1 MLGFITSHLWT
12 IAAAVVGVVV
22 AALVAYLRE
31 QVGAGTEWALAP
43 ITRQLPWNQNN
54 TERESDLLSQ
64 LTTVDVFLTSTDGK
78 SARYQ
83 KTSNYIVNED
93 DLNAYQE
100 GVTSAGGASG
110 FSTTQGTIVAT
121 KKEHG
126 FYISQIYLG
135 DLRQKGSRFT
145 NTYSADL
152 HDCFTTDEEHWTQE
166 IAFPTEHFTLQIH
179 FPKGR
184 PPKMVRCKIVEGV
197 TDKVVRT
204 NAKIVETSG
213 QKSIIWELET
223 PKLKDV
229 YKLEWIW

>member
-1 MLGFITSHLWT
+1 VLGFITSHLWA
-12 IAAAVVGVVV
+12 IAAAVAGVVV

-54 TERESDLLSQ
+54 TERESDIISQ
-64 LTTVDVFLTSTDGK
+64 LTIVDIFLTSTDGK

-83 KTSNYIVNED
+83 KTSNYIVNKD

-100 GVTSAGGASG
+100 GVTSAGRAGG
-110 FSTTQGTIVAT
+110 FSTTQGTIVGT

-145 NTYSADL
+145 NTYTADL
-152 HDCFTTDEEHWTQE
+152 HDCFTTNEEHWTQE
-166 IAFPTEHFTLQIH
+166 IAFQPNISPFKFTFQKAD
-179 FPKGR
+179 PR
-184 PPKMVRCKIVEGV
+184 
-197 TDKVVRT
+197 DWS
-204 NAKIVETSG
+204 NAKLLKEWPTKRSEQT
-213 QKSIIWELET
+213 QKSWKPQEQNPSSGT
-223 PKLKDV
+223 LKV
-229 YKLEWIW
+229 PS

>member
-1 MLGFITSHLWT
+1 M
-12 IAAAVVGVVV
+12 AAAVAGVVV

-54 TERESDLLSQ
+54 TGCESDLISQ
-64 LTTVDVFLTSTDGK
+64 LTIVDVFLTSPDGK
-78 SARYQ
+78 SARYR
-83 KTSNYIVNED
+83 KTSNYVVNKD

-100 GVTSAGGASG
+100 GVTSADRASG

-145 NTYSADL
+145 NTYTADL
-152 HDCFTTDEEHWTQE
+152 HDCFTTNEEHWTQE
-166 IAFPTEHFTLQIH
+166 IAFPTEHLTLQVH

-184 PPKMVRCKIVEGV
+184 PPRLVRCKIVEGV
-197 TDKVVRT
+197 TDKEVRT
-204 NAKIVETSG
+204 NAKILEISG
-213 QKSIIWELET
+213 EKCIIWNLES